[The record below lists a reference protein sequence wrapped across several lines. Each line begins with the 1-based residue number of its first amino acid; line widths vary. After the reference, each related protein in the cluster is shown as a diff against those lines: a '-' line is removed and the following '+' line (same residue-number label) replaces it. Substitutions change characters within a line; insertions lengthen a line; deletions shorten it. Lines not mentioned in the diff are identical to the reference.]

1 MKRFKVQT
9 ADGHTLLLYYP
20 TQEKAQESY
29 PDATITEH
37 TDQSHVEYIERM
49 LTAANDC
56 KTAERKGSTV
66 YLLRFNTSAGICLA
80 MLSRDISDGM
90 WYDLC
95 QYQFWKSGALVAPIT
110 KTLSNPAAFCKQ
122 FLFPKSEYQVLCAG
136 GKLPKPEEIRGVRKF
151 ASVPFEGI
159 CQCQLFLKGSEI
171 DLGASRDS
179 MPCLLDEKKIVNY
192 PCSRACPLFGD
203 CVTKWYQVRKRA

>member
-29 PDATITEH
+29 PDATIMEH

-49 LTAANDC
+49 LAAANDC

-80 MLSRDISDGM
+80 MECGTTCASINSGNPGHWSLQSLRPYLIRLRFVNSFFSQSRN
-90 WYDLC
+90 
-95 QYQFWKSGALVAPIT
+95 T
-110 KTLSNPAAFCKQ
+110 KCFVLAASSQSRK
-122 FLFPKSEYQVLCAG
+122 KSEALGNSLLSLLREYVS
-136 GKLPKPEEIRGVRKF
+136 
-151 ASVPFEGI
+151 ASYF
-159 CQCQLFLKGSEI
+159 
-171 DLGASRDS
+171 
-179 MPCLLDEKKIVNY
+179 
-192 PCSRACPLFGD
+192 
-203 CVTKWYQVRKRA
+203 